1 LFIKAL
7 PTTMFAILRCNIG
20 MWQLKNLK

>member
-7 PTTMFAILRCNIG
+7 PTTMFAILQCNIG
-20 MWQLKNLK
+20 MWQLKNLR